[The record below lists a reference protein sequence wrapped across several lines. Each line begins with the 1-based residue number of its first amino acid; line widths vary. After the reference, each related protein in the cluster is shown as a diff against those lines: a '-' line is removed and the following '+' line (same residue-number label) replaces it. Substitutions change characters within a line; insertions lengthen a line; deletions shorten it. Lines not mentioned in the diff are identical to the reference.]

1 MRPTKS
7 TPLSTYSIM
16 SAPDRTGFR
25 RRAWQADDWP
35 PAQPSVARRVPR
47 RVSAGR
53 RYRGVAAQR
62 IPRLLLARLLAASA
76 AVTGWCK
83 GIASWRKVI
92 TASPGDRVIRP
103 GAPTDLPKD
112 QVKMR

>member
-1 MRPTKS
+1 
-7 TPLSTYSIM
+7 
-16 SAPDRTGFR
+16 
-25 RRAWQADDWP
+25 
-35 PAQPSVARRVPR
+35 
-47 RVSAGR
+47 
-53 RYRGVAAQR
+53 
-62 IPRLLLARLLAASA
+62 LLLARLLAASA

-112 QVKMR
+112 QVKMRPGGPR